1 MSLLSERLSCVEN
14 LGKHNKYKNITDN
27 NYDSDSMFKSSK
39 FLEFAPNTPEFPV
52 QGYGSIPDSTVIKR
66 SKEINRY
73 NTNYLA
79 EDFYYV
85 NYVNLNYAVKNSTI
99 DCKYLLYF
107 L

>member
-73 NTNYLA
+73 TQSNISSVV
-79 EDFYYV
+79 EFYGWWV
-85 NYVNLNYAVKNSTI
+85 LNSKIFGQKSFVP
-99 DCKYLLYF
+99 
-107 L
+107 

>member
-73 NTNYLA
+73 TVWLW
-79 EDFYYV
+79 
-85 NYVNLNYAVKNSTI
+85 NLKDGGS
-99 DCKYLLYF
+99 
-107 L
+107 

>member
-73 NTNYLA
+73 KA
-79 EDFYYV
+79 ELPQEGILFCSHFPSLGILMNKKV
-85 NYVNLNYAVKNSTI
+85 GFQKN
-99 DCKYLLYF
+99 
-107 L
+107 